1 MTHVESRCQYWI
13 CVSKRFWL
21 HITSCRNHHG
31 KGFLDFG
38 FLINMLSEWK
48 QTNIGDT
55 NSTCLLKQRKPRCH
69 VCSKIARLLAC
80 FNRRLHFGDGKNFRY
95 HFVTTNRCEQCLATK
110 LRENVHY
117 HNGYLNEMDWAFPP
131 HGIYDVPL
139 SLGRLEFN
147 PSAPQVGPSQATC
160 SNKYICR
167 PNSDQNAQK
176 RFSSFCLTN
185 SWGTLGAC
193 IKKIGCYAN
202 DTTSKA

>member
-1 MTHVESRCQYWI
+1 M
-13 CVSKRFWL
+13 

-38 FLINMLSEWK
+38 FLINMLSDWK

-117 HNGYLNEMDWAFPP
+117 HNGYLNEWIGHFPP
-131 HGIYDVPL
+131 MEYMMCLCPWVDSNLTQVLHRLDRLRQHVPTNI
-139 SLGRLEFN
+139 FV
-147 PSAPQVGPSQATC
+147 APIQ
-160 SNKYICR
+160 
-167 PNSDQNAQK
+167 
-176 RFSSFCLTN
+176 
-185 SWGTLGAC
+185 
-193 IKKIGCYAN
+193 IKMPKNVSRVFA
-202 DTTSKA
+202 